1 MIKEWGL
8 TVGLKSLVASTGAE
22 SASADCGLRNTHTGP
37 FVVKPM
43 LFSMLLYIAASGTNA
58 DQPRPGTPDLAREQR
73 MAQQILDAILDGDP
87 VELQTVDGLRF
98 LGIQTPSVNTPARGT
113 VIVLH
118 GRGFHPDW
126 GDVVQ
131 PLRVGLTES
140 GWDTLSIQL
149 PVLDKAAKYH
159 DYVEI
164 FDAANLRIE
173 AAIAH
178 VHKNEDALVVLL
190 AHSCGAH
197 MAQHWVHTRDQI
209 GPEPLDAFVGIGMGA
224 TDFGQPMR
232 EPSALDQMKIPLLD
246 VYASNDFPAVLR
258 MAPERLRAMERAGNE
273 KNAQLLIADSDHY
286 HAGRGDALLQAIAA
300 WLNTL

>member
-1 MIKEWGL
+1 M
-8 TVGLKSLVASTGAE
+8 
-22 SASADCGLRNTHTGP
+22 
-37 FVVKPM
+37 KPM
-43 LFSMLLYIAASGTNA
+43 LFGMLLCIAASGANA
-58 DQPRPGTPDLAREQR
+58 DQPRSGKPDLEREQR

-87 VELQTVDGLRF
+87 VELQTIDGLPF
-98 LGIQTPSVNTPARGT
+98 LGIQTRSVNTPARGT

-118 GRGFHPDW
+118 GRGYHPDW
-126 GDVVQ
+126 DDVVQ

-149 PVLDKAAKYH
+149 PVLGRAAKYH
-159 DYVEI
+159 DYFEI

-178 VHKNEDALVVLL
+178 VHQNADALVVLL

-197 MAQHWVHTRDQI
+197 MAQHWVHTRDRTR
-209 GPEPLDAFVGIGMGA
+209 PEPLDAFVGIGMGA
-224 TDFGQPMR
+224 TDLGQPMR
-232 EPSALDQMKIPLLD
+232 EAFALDQMKIPLLD

-258 MAPERLRAMERAGNE
+258 MAPERLRAMERGGNE
-273 KNAQLLIADSDHY
+273 KNAQLMIADSEHY
-286 HAGRGDALLQAIAA
+286 FAGRGDELLQAIAA